1 MDLTITTAALTALA
15 TTLAAKGANGPS
27 KTIELLWLAT
37 FGRINPYL
45 QKMVAEHEANVLGY
59 ANSIN
64 EKVITIPDDCINKAP
79 DISVLGPALEASK
92 YYVENKTIREM
103 FANLISSELDLRKA
117 DKVHHSFVS
126 VIQQLSSNDAKLL
139 SILPATGP
147 LVEFRLYDHDNKN
160 YYARLGAMDTIYIPN
175 IFEDNFENN
184 AVSINNLN
192 RLGIV
197 EIDHIRSLTDR
208 SYYKP
213 YESLPLYLEGNAL
226 LTQNPDKYSKFVMD
240 EGMFI
245 MTPYGDLFK
254 ALCL

>member
-1 MDLTITTAALTALA
+1 MDPTIATAALTALA
-15 TTLAAKGANGPS
+15 TTLAAKGANEPAE
-27 KTIELLWLAT
+27 TINLLWLAS

-45 QKMVAEHEANVLGY
+45 KKMVSEHEANVLGY

-64 EKVITIPDDCINKAP
+64 DKVTPIPDECINKNP

-117 DKVHHSFVS
+117 DKVHHSFVDA
-126 VIQQLSSNDAKLL
+126 IKQFSSNDAKLL

-147 LVEFRLYDHDNKN
+147 LVEFRLYYQDDKN
-160 YYARLGAMDTIYIPN
+160 HYDRIGFMDTIYIPGLCD
-175 IFEDNFENN
+175 DNFESN

-197 EIDHIRSLTDR
+197 EIDHIRSLTDK
-208 SYYKP
+208 SHYKP
-213 YESLPLYLEGNAL
+213 YESLPLYLEGNVL
-226 LTQNPDKYSKFVMD
+226 LTQNPDKYSQFVMD

-254 ALCL
+254 SLCL

>member
-1 MDLTITTAALTALA
+1 MDPTITTAALTALA
-15 TTLAAKGANGPS
+15 TTLVAKGAKGPAE
-27 KTIELLWLAT
+27 TINLLWLVS

-45 QKMVAEHEANVLGY
+45 QKIVSEHEASVLGY
-59 ANSIN
+59 ANTIN
-64 EKVITIPDDCINKAP
+64 DKVAPIPDECINKNP

-92 YYVENKTIREM
+92 YYVENETIREM

-117 DKVHHSFVS
+117 DKVHHSFVDA
-126 VIQQLSSNDAKLL
+126 IKQFSSNDAKLL

-147 LVEFRLYDHDNKN
+147 LVEFRLYHQDDKN
-160 YYARLGAMDTIYIPN
+160 YYDRIGFMDTIYIPGLCD
-175 IFEDNFENN
+175 DNFESN

-197 EIDHIRSLTDR
+197 EIDHSRSLTDK
-208 SYYKP
+208 SHYKP
-213 YESLPLYLEGNAL
+213 YESLPLYLEGNVL
-226 LTQNPDKYSKFVMD
+226 LTQNPDKYSQFVMD

-254 ALCL
+254 SLCL